1 MLHQQTPPGEWVEPI
16 DTFLEYLTA
25 SKTPEKSRY
34 LRKYHVRRFALE
46 TGHAPFEVTLE
57 HLVAYLASHSEWS
70 AATSRCA
77 RSSLKAFYTWA
88 VLTGRMSENPAL
100 NMPKIRLDAGKPR
113 PAPLEAI
120 TKGER
125 DHDWRVRLMVSLAAY
140 AGLRCCE
147 IAQVHSDDIT
157 PDLVGYSLRVH
168 GKGRKERMVPLR
180 GELVHL
186 LQQLPDGFVFPGNDH
201 GHLSAAYVS
210 KLVSR
215 SLPAGVTAHQLRHSF
230 ASRAYRASGNDIRAV
245 QELLGHASVATTQIY
260 TAVEPDALRR
270 AVAF

>member
-1 MLHQQTPPGEWVEPI
+1 MLEQTTPPGEWLGP
-16 DTFLEYLTA
+16 LTEFAAYMSA
-25 SKTPEKSRY
+25 SKTPAKSQY
-34 LRKYHVRRFALE
+34 LRTYHVRRFALE
-46 TGHAPFEVTLE
+46 SGLAPYTVHLE
-57 HLVAYLASHSEWS
+57 DLIDHLHRNASWS
-70 AATSRCA
+70 ASTARCA
-77 RSSLKAFYTWA
+77 SSSLKAFYRWA
-88 VLTGRMSENPAL
+88 RLTGHVTEDPSANL
-100 NMPKIRLDAGKPR
+100 PKIRLDVGKPR
-113 PAPLEAI
+113 PAPVSAI
-120 TKGER
+120 SKAER

-147 IAQVHSDDIT
+147 IAQVHSDDIVE
-157 PDLVGYSLRVH
+157 DFVGWSLRVH

-186 LQQLPDGFVFPGNDH
+186 LQQLPDGFAFPGNDG

-215 SLPAGVTAHQLRHSF
+215 SLPDGVTAHQLRHSF

-260 TAVEPDALRR
+260 TAVDPDALRR
-270 AVAF
+270 AVVF